1 MSAPKRRV
9 LFIDR
14 DGTLIVEPPDEQI
27 DSLDKLEL
35 VPGVIPALLRL
46 AQAGY
51 EFVIVSN
58 QDGLG
63 TDSFPTPHYEVPQRK
78 MLDLFASQGVHFS
91 AVHVDPHFEHDGA
104 PTRKPGIGMVL
115 DYLKSGELDLADSW
129 VIGDRE
135 TDLQLAANMGIGGLR
150 LGGGFA
156 TWAAIAH
163 RLVDRPRQASVARKT
178 RETDIRVFVDLDASQ
193 SPGPGAGLGAGP
205 GADPV
210 AGPGAGSSNRVNTGI
225 GFFDHMLDQLASHG
239 GFRLELECRGDLQID
254 EHHTVEDCALALG
267 QALNQAL
274 GDRRGVGRYGFLL
287 PMDESLAQVAIDL
300 SGRPA
305 FSFEA
310 RFPRDRVGELSTEM
324 VRHFFA
330 SLSQTLGAAI
340 HLQVKGENTHHMVE
354 ALFKGA
360 GRALRPALARGGG
373 AVPSTKGVL

>member
-1 MSAPKRRV
+1 MNARKRRI

-14 DGTLIVEPPDEQI
+14 DGTLLVEPPDEQV
-27 DSLDKLEL
+27 DSLEKLQL
-35 VPGVIPALLRL
+35 VPGVMPALLRL
-46 AQAGY
+46 SEAGY

-63 TDSFPTPHYEVPQRK
+63 TESFPTPHYEAPQQK
-78 MLDLFASQGVHFS
+78 MIDLFASQGIHFS
-91 AVHVDPHFEHDGA
+91 AVHVDPHFEHQEA

-115 DYLKSGELDLADSW
+115 DYLRSGELDLADSW

-150 LGGGFA
+150 LGDGLES
-156 TWAAIAH
+156 WASITH
-163 RLVDRPRQASVARKT
+163 FLVNRPRRAMVTRKT
-178 RETDIRVFVDLDASQ
+178 RETDIHVSVDLDA
-193 SPGPGAGLGAGP
+193 
-205 GADPV
+205 
-210 AGPGAGSSNRVNTGI
+210 GSGSRISTGI

-239 GFRLELECRGDLQID
+239 GFRLELSCEGDLEID

-274 GDRRGVGRYGFLL
+274 GDRRGIGRYGFLL

-305 FSFEA
+305 FVFEA
-310 RFPRDRVGELSTEM
+310 DFPRDRVGELSTEM

-330 SLSQTLGAAI
+330 SLSQSLGAAL
-340 HLQVKGENTHHMVE
+340 HLQVRGENTHHMVE

-360 GRALRPALARGGG
+360 GRALRPALRRQGNEM
-373 AVPSTKGVL
+373 PSTKGTL

>member
-1 MSAPKRRV
+1 MNASQRKRRV

-14 DGTLIVEPPDEQI
+14 DGTLLVEPPDEQV
-27 DSLDKLEL
+27 DSLEKLQL
-35 VPGVIPALLRL
+35 VRGVIPALLRL
-46 AQAGY
+46 AEAGY

-63 TDSFPTPHYEVPQRK
+63 TDSFPTEDYAVPQQK

-104 PTRKPGIGMVL
+104 HTRKPGVGMVL

-150 LGGGFA
+150 LGPDHQ
-156 TWAAIAH
+156 TWDSIAH
-163 RLVDRPRQASVARKT
+163 RLVNRPRQATVTRTT
-178 RETDIRVFVDLDASQ
+178 RETDVRVFVDLDA
-193 SPGPGAGLGAGP
+193 GG
-205 GADPV
+205 
-210 AGPGAGSSNRVNTGI
+210 GSRIATGI

-239 GFRLELECRGDLQID
+239 GFRLELDCRGDLEID

-267 QALNQAL
+267 QALDRAL

-287 PMDESLAQVAIDL
+287 PMDESLAQVAVDL

-305 FSFEA
+305 FVFDA
-310 RFPRDRVGELSTEM
+310 RFPRDTVGGLSTEM

-330 SLSQTLGAAI
+330 SLSQALRAAI
-340 HLQVKGENTHHMVE
+340 HLKVEGENTHHMVE

-360 GRALRPALARGGG
+360 GRALRPALARSGRGL
-373 AVPSTKGVL
+373 PSTKGVL